1 MADGTFD
8 RLDIESAIMNAE
20 GAAAVHAIIEHDL
33 LSSLTEGW
41 EAIGIPPRENMN
53 VTVLSDIERRAV
65 DYASM
70 SLRQT
75 VAEVSRVFYAMKPT

>member
-1 MADGTFD
+1 MADDVPD
-8 RLDIESAIMNAE
+8 RLDLESAIMNAE
-20 GAAAVHAIIEHDL
+20 GAAAVLML
-33 LSSLTEGW
+33 LENELTSSLNEGW
-41 EAIGIPPRENMN
+41 ERLAITPRENMN

-75 VAEVSRVFYAMKPT
+75 VAEVSRVFYAMKTP

>member
-1 MADGTFD
+1 VVRKGA
-8 RLDIESAIMNAE
+8 SA
-20 GAAAVHAIIEHDL
+20 
-33 LSSLTEGW
+33 
-41 EAIGIPPRENMN
+41 GIPPRENMN

-70 SLRQT
+70 SMRQT